1 MNELFFQELAKVLHD
16 VLDEHRKRQEERIGN
31 VSSEISNSAK
41 HMAIFVNYCQ
51 IRTKFILSLNV
62 VLVVTDCIECLG

>member
-31 VSSEISNSAK
+31 VSREVLNISNSAK
-41 HMAIFVNYCQ
+41 HIGIFVNYTC
-51 IRTKFILSLNV
+51 KNCEPAV
-62 VLVVTDCIECLG
+62 